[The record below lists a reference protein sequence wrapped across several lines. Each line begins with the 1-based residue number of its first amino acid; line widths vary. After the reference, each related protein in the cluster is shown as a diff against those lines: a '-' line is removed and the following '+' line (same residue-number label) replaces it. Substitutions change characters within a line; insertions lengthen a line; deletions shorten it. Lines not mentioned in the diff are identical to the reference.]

1 MKRRGNAQFIF
12 APEVNSKVRSLEGRN
27 VEMNRWKLLAAI
39 GFLMA
44 ILAGCGNQNAD
55 QEAENGDTGATE
67 DQAAEEATDAGED
80 AEGTDTDQ
88 DTDTEEGTDQ
98 EGQEVTVKLNDV
110 EGAEV
115 GTAVLTANE
124 DGGVHVDMK
133 VTNLPEGP
141 HAFHIH
147 EKGACEAPDFESA
160 GGHYNPEDKDHGK
173 NSENG
178 PHAGDFDNIEVGED
192 GTAHVEFDTDQVT
205 LDENAD
211 NTLFTAEG
219 TSLVIHGGEDDYES
233 QPAGDAGPRIACGV
247 IEK

>member
-1 MKRRGNAQFIF
+1 M
-12 APEVNSKVRSLEGRN
+12 SK
-27 VEMNRWKLLAAI
+27 WKWLAAI

-44 ILAGCGNQNAD
+44 LLAGCGNQKAD
-55 QEAENGDTGATE
+55 QEAENGETQ
-67 DQAAEEATDAGED
+67 DQADEEATDTGENAGG
-80 AEGTDTDQ
+80 AGTDEEA
-88 DTDTEEGTDQ
+88 DTEEGTVQD
-98 EGQEVTVKLNDV
+98 GQEVTVQLKDV
-110 EGAEV
+110 EGSEV

-133 VTNLPEGP
+133 VSNLPEGT

-147 EKGACEAPDFESA
+147 EKAACEAPDFESA
-160 GGHYNPEDKDHGK
+160 GGHYNPGDKDHGTK
-173 NSENG
+173 SENG
-178 PHAGDFDNIEVGED
+178 PHAGDFENIEVGKD
-192 GTAHVEFDTDQVT
+192 GTAHAEFDTDQVS

-233 QPAGDAGPRIACGV
+233 QPAGDAGPRIACGT